1 MIYIRRSQNE
11 QVHYTLLRSL
21 YHKAKNDAKNS
32 GVQIYLDTAALTSP
46 QLRLLLH
53 FLWHISMTSALKYSI
68 AASVQEV
75 LFEELRK
82 AACTCIFVSSGVIFA
97 DCVFVRLSPFFYIL
111 V

>member
-32 GVQIYLDTAALTSP
+32 GV
-46 QLRLLLH
+46 
-53 FLWHISMTSALKYSI
+53 
-68 AASVQEV
+68 
-75 LFEELRK
+75 
-82 AACTCIFVSSGVIFA
+82 IFA